1 MLIANLA
8 HGEAAARGSGSTAVW
23 KLLECDF
30 VALVDCLPC
39 KVRDRKV
46 QRQTEGWVFL
56 AIERR
61 FEIGRAHV

>member
-46 QRQTEGWVFL
+46 QRQTE
-56 AIERR
+56 
-61 FEIGRAHV
+61 IGRAHV